1 MSDDFVVVSTV
12 HPVAG
17 RLYLR
22 MIEESSVGLPDV
34 YLITDDL
41 ERADVY
47 KAGWRRKVDKA
58 DGHER
63 FSDWFIKKH
72 LTAVEWDDDSIE
84 RLAER
89 HAVSVSD
96 LSKWCNAVRRWHDLP
111 VSAVHDEDRN
121 IWSAVS
127 AAQAHNTPLI
137 AGYRHIHAMAGME
150 GELMTIAALQG
161 INGTTDACLDRLCRV
176 AGAFA
181 DAGYDRTENMSESCA
196 RLAWDIEQL
205 GLRIDNP
212 AWTEWIRT
220 FPHQKAADQENF

>member
-1 MSDDFVVVSTV
+1 MSDNFVVVSTV

-41 ERADVY
+41 EWADVY

-58 DGHER
+58 DSHEL

-72 LTAVEWDDDSIE
+72 LTAVEWHDDSIE

-96 LSKWCNAVRRWHDLP
+96 LCKWCNAVRRWHDLP
-111 VSAVHDEDRN
+111 VSAVRNEDRN
-121 IWSAVS
+121 IWRAVS
-127 AAQAHNTPLI
+127 ADLAHNTSLI
-137 AGYRHIHAMAGME
+137 AGYRHIHAMACME
-150 GELMTIAALQG
+150 GELMTIAALQD
-161 INGTTDACLDRLCRV
+161 IDGTGDEHIDRLCSI
-176 AGAFA
+176 AGAFV
-181 DAGYDRTENMSESCA
+181 DAGYDRSENMSESCA
-196 RLAWDIEQL
+196 RLAWDIDQL

-212 AWTEWIRT
+212 AWTEWLRT
-220 FPHQKAADQENF
+220 FPHQRSSGPENV